1 MRLFFYFWLQ
11 CRSDLFW
18 FHIRLF
24 HIHCSVGNLPN
35 MKGNQYWRE
44 PFFLLSLRKNI
55 CLTKV
60 TITTKK
66 VPSRKPTDPLPR
78 HLSRW
83 FSELPVWWDMDSFPG
98 GYPPTHDA
106 SEIIISW
113 FLWRAPNQNLHKLH
127 CWWARE
133 APNPSLFLFASKS
146 SRRHL
151 YIFNPPLKTKIPCW
165 KLMVG
170 TDWISFWVVFRP
182 LFQANMFNF
191 LRGCNFYFAVYPLK
205 FQAVH
210 IPRLFPF
217 IKRFL

>member
-151 YIFNPPLKTKIPCW
+151 YIFNPPW
-165 KLMVG
+165 KL
-170 TDWISFWVVFRP
+170 R
-182 LFQANMFNF
+182 
-191 LRGCNFYFAVYPLK
+191 YPAENWWLEP
-205 FQAVH
+205 
-210 IPRLFPF
+210 IEFPF
-217 IKRFL
+217 ELFSVPFFRLTCSIFCVGVTFTLQCILWNFKRFTSQDYFLS